1 MSDDKYTLIIGSVP
15 AETVRRMN
23 IIAASMDMSLITWLK
38 WIIELSI
45 SACNDANAASKH
57 N

>member
-38 WIIELSI
+38 WIIELSVL
-45 SACNDANAASKH
+45 ACNDANAASKH